1 MAYRLQLIWGEL
13 LTMNKKRL
21 KTRYLTNK
29 QAQKG
34 FSLIELLIV
43 VVIIGILAAIAVP
56 NILKSRMAANEGSA
70 ISSVRML
77 HSSQV
82 TYKATKGNGQFGD
95 LPTLMTETHIDQII
109 GTPPHIKSGYRF
121 EVQIFAPSSTQEARF
136 DLRARP
142 LVHALT
148 SSVSGTGSRDLGTTE
163 SGLIFE
169 TVDNTPVNFDTN
181 TRVPQGTAIPVLR

>member
-1 MAYRLQLIWGEL
+1 M
-13 LTMNKKRL
+13 KKKIQKIRS
-21 KTRYLTNK
+21 LTNK
-29 QAQKG
+29 QHQKG

-70 ISSVRML
+70 ISGIRML

-82 TYKATKGNGQFGD
+82 TYRATKGNGQFGD

-109 GTPPHIKSGYRF
+109 GTPPHVKSGYRY
-121 EVQIFAPSSTQEARF
+121 EVEVFASTSSQEARF
-136 DLRARP
+136 SLRARP

-148 SSVSGTGSRDLGTTE
+148 SPISGTGSRDLGTTE

-169 TVDNTPVNFDTN
+169 TVDNTPVNFDVV